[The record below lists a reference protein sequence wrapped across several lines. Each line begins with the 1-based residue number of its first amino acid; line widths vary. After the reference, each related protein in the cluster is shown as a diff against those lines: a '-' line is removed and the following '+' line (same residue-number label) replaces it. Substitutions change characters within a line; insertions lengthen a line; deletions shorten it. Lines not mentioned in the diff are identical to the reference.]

1 MAKHDDIDFELDERL
16 ASVQNII
23 ALGRLA
29 VLNCREELIPTALE
43 TAFEQLQS
51 LVDEFC
57 VEE

>member
-29 VLNCREELIPTALE
+29 VLNDRKELIATSLE
-43 TAFEQLQS
+43 TAYEHLQS
-51 LVDEFC
+51 LVDDYC